1 MFDFAN
7 LTIVIMNIENEDFP
21 NQTTQNAPQPRAKI
35 LVVDDDYQQM
45 MVILGYFKDRY
56 TLLYATNGQTGYEIA
71 KKERPDV
78 VIMDWDMPGMDGI
91 ATVILLKGCPDTQD
105 IPILMATGVMTH
117 TDHLRKALEAG
128 AADFIR
134 KPFAPLEL
142 VSRTDAALRLS
153 QSHQRVKQLMA
164 NEQALLRRQLTQ
176 QQRALTLQAV
186 QIQENSQFIAEV
198 SEQIGRLEK
207 ILEDPAAHILA
218 GIKKSLCA
226 HINLEKAWGNFLAHF
241 EQVHPVFFDRLR
253 EDFPT
258 LTRNEWRLCAYMKIG
273 MDNKELAQVLG
284 IGLGTVKSNLNRL
297 KKKMRLLAGNSLR
310 GFLHD
315 YPKGGVEVRVLG

>member
-1 MFDFAN
+1 MNTEHDYLAN
-7 LTIVIMNIENEDFP
+7 
-21 NQTTQNAPQPRAKI
+21 QGAQNPGPPHAKI

-45 MVILGYFKDRY
+45 MVILGYFKGRY

-91 ATVILLKGCPDTQD
+91 ATVTLLKGCPDTQH

-117 TDHLRKALEAG
+117 ADHLRKALEAG
-128 AADFIR
+128 AVDFIR

-153 QSHQRVKQLMA
+153 QSHQKVKRLMA
-164 NEQALLRRQLTQ
+164 NEQALLRQQLTQ

-186 QIQENSQFIAEV
+186 HIQENSQFMAEV
-198 SEQIGRLEK
+198 TEQIGRLEK

-226 HINLEKAWGNFLAHF
+226 HVNVEKAWENFLAHF
-241 EQVHPVFFDRLR
+241 EQVHPAFFDRLR

-297 KKKMRLLAGNSLR
+297 KKKMSLVAGTSLR
-310 GFLHD
+310 VFLYD
-315 YPKGGVEVRVLG
+315 YPKRGVDVQVLA